1 MKIGKKK
8 LTENIET
15 RKKINQIS
23 LKIIKLTWFGPI
35 SVLEIKTG

>member
-15 RKKINQIS
+15 RKKINQTS

-35 SVLEIKTG
+35 LVLEIKTG

>member
-1 MKIGKKK
+1 VKIGKKK

-15 RKKINQIS
+15 RKKINQTS

-35 SVLEIKTG
+35 LVLEIKTG